1 MFKTFKQSTSGNV
14 ATMFAVS
21 AFTLVIG
28 IGAAIDYS
36 GVTSARQN
44 LQDVIDAATLA
55 AGQANTKDL
64 KELQLIVDQVIASH
78 YKNGEE
84 ISTEIKI
91 VDQQVIVDGF
101 TYYDTRIMDVI
112 GRDTMRV
119 GARAGSPI
127 GSDTAIKLALVLDT
141 TDSMFG
147 ANITAMRTAANA
159 MVDSLDRPDANV
171 ALSVVPFGQYVNVGT
186 NNRVASWLDIS
197 KDGTTE
203 TQTICHPEVNVITP
217 SVCEET
223 GNMIVTEDI
232 RDGVSFGTTERP
244 EVVCTAAVTEETG
257 NTVCNDYTNTFT
269 WRGCVGSR
277 NAPFNQQAAFSGNR
291 INGVMNITCGS
302 PLLEL
307 TDNIPSVKSKISSLE
322 TSGDTYMPA
331 GVIWG
336 WRTLQDEEPFKT
348 KVNFGNGDVP
358 VKPKK
363 VMVIMTDGENTRSQG
378 GSEDHRHDLRMK
390 LEANARTEAICQAA
404 KADDVTIYTIGYRL
418 SDASAETKA
427 LLRNCAST
435 PSKNFGAANAGEL
448 RKVFLQIS
456 SSLGTSR
463 LSI

>member
-1 MFKTFKQSTSGNV
+1 MLKTFKQSTDGNV

-21 AFTLVIG
+21 AFTLIIG
-28 IGAAIDYS
+28 IGAAVDYS
-36 GVTSARQN
+36 GVTSERQN

-64 KELQLIVDQVIASH
+64 QELQLIVDQVIASH
-78 YKNGEE
+78 YTDNETIE
-84 ISTEIKI
+84 TEIRI

-101 TYYDTRIMDVI
+101 SVYDTHLMGVI
-112 GRDTMRV
+112 GQDKLRI

-127 GSDTAIKLALVLDT
+127 GSDQPVKLALVLDT

-147 ANITAMRTAANA
+147 ANIAAMRTAANA

-171 ALSVVPFGQYVNVGT
+171 AISVVPFGQYVNVGT
-186 NNRVASWLDIS
+186 NNRLASWLDIS
-197 KDGTTE
+197 KDGTSE
-203 TQTICHPEVNVITP
+203 TRNVCRPEVIVETP

-223 GNMIVTEDI
+223 GNTIVTEDI

-244 EVVCTAAVTEETG
+244 EVVCTPAVTRETG
-257 NTVCNDYTNTFT
+257 NTICEDFTTSYT

-277 NAPFNQQAAFSGNR
+277 NAPLNQRAAFGGNL
-291 INGVMNITCGS
+291 INGVMNIRCGT

-307 TDNIPSVKSKISSLE
+307 TDNLPTVKSKIASLE
-322 TSGDTYMPA
+322 TDGDTYMPG
-331 GVIWG
+331 GVVWG

-348 KVNFGNGDVP
+348 KVTFDNEGVP
-358 VKPKK
+358 VEPKK

-378 GSEDHRHDLRMK
+378 GSEDYRHDFRTK
-390 LEANARTEAICQAA
+390 SEADVKTAALCSAA
-404 KADDVTIYTIGYRL
+404 KADGVTIYTIGYRL
-418 SDASAETKA
+418 SDASPETQT
-427 LLRNCAST
+427 LLRNCASS
-435 PSKNFGAANAGEL
+435 PANNFGAANAGEL
-448 RKVFLQIS
+448 RKVFLKIS